1 MEAKWPFILLA
12 FGLIFVIGLLLATME
27 RTSVMNNWEER
38 RCEIAIMMASR
49 FFKPDSDPRTND
61 QFADD
66 NFNFCVKSYVD
77 KFMALFMAPINALF
91 SKQSDVTGNALGIVN
106 TIRKMAQTMY
116 NEFSA
121 YLASYF
127 KKFNTSVFQL
137 SRIIQHLRMA
147 VNRMSA
153 MAISMIYSGITLFR
167 GMINSI
173 QAVIRVILII
183 CGIMIAIII
192 ILFFVLFPFIPMIM
206 TTLTAIVTLV
216 IALSAVMS
224 SSVVGDAQSKKGGFC
239 FAESTQI
246 MVRDTDGNIIKKLV
260 KDIKIGDELGNDRGK
275 VTTVLHMSGKEIKL
289 YNLNGIL
296 VSGSHLVKGT
306 DDIWKE
312 VEQDER
318 AIKTSNES
326 SILYCFNT
334 TTNMI
339 PVYSA
344 DNHIINFRD
353 WEELD
358 NEDEIGQVIWN
369 HLILTILNTRIKDT
383 ELYECIDNNEWK
395 SAIGQ
400 TSEIPLVGK
409 EYLVKTKNG
418 FIPILTIKIGDK
430 VINRFGKESEV
441 LGIVKGEITDSNEK
455 ENKWSTGVYE
465 WLNNQWKKS
474 VNTMKIG
481 ENTIEGMYLITDSGE
496 FTLLDEHEN
505 RERHVRDFTEI
516 GYDSIHETYSF
527 VASRLRITK
536 HHLSR

>member
-1 MEAKWPFILLA
+1 MEAKWPFMLLA
-12 FGLIFVIGLLLATME
+12 FGLIFLIGLLLATME

-66 NFNFCVKSYVD
+66 NFNFCIKSYVD
-77 KFMALFMAPINALF
+77 KFMALFMAPINVLF
-91 SKQSDVTGNALGIVN
+91 TKQSDVTGNALGVIN

-127 KKFNTSVFQL
+127 KKFNASVFQL
-137 SRIIQHLRMA
+137 SRIVQHLRMA

-224 SSVVGDAQSKKGGFC
+224 SSVAGDAQSKKGGFC
-239 FAESTQI
+239 FAESTEVMI
-246 MVRDTDGNIIKKLV
+246 RDTDGNVIKKSV
-260 KDIKIGDELGNDRGK
+260 EEIKIGDELGNDCGR
-275 VTTVLHMSGKEIKL
+275 VTAVLQMSGKEIKL

-296 VSGSHLVKGT
+296 VSGSHLVKGI

-318 AIKTSNES
+318 AIKTSTES

-344 DNHIINFRD
+344 NNRIIYFRD

-358 NEDEIGQVIWN
+358 NEDEMGQVIWN
-369 HLILTILNTRIKDT
+369 HLILTILNTRIKNT
-383 ELYECIDNNEWK
+383 ELYECSHNNEWK
-395 SAIGQ
+395 NAIGQ
-400 TSEIPLVGK
+400 PSEIPLVGK
-409 EYLVKTKNG
+409 EYLVKTNNG
-418 FIPILTIKIGDK
+418 FVPISTIKIGDK
-430 VINRFGKESEV
+430 VLNRFGKESEV
-441 LGIVKGEITDSNEK
+441 LGIVKGEITDSDEK
-455 ENKWSTGVYE
+455 GNKWSTGVYE

-496 FTLLDEHEN
+496 FTLLDENEN

-536 HHLSR
+536 TSSV

>member
-12 FGLIFVIGLLLATME
+12 FGLIFLIGLLLATME
-27 RTSVMNNWEER
+27 RTAVMNNWEER

-49 FFKPDSDPRTND
+49 FFKPESDPRTND

-66 NFNFCVKSYVD
+66 NFNFCIKTYVD
-77 KFMALFMAPINALF
+77 KFMALFMAPINVLF
-91 SKQSDVTGNALGIVN
+91 SKQSDVTGNALGAIN
-106 TIRKMAQTMY
+106 TIRKMVQTMY

-127 KKFNTSVFQL
+127 KKFNASVFQL
-137 SRIIQHLRMA
+137 SRIVQHLRMA

-183 CGIMIAIII
+183 CSIMIAIII

-206 TTLTAIVTLV
+206 GTLTAIITLV

-224 SSVVGDAQSKKGGFC
+224 SSVAGDAQSKKGGFC

-246 MVRDTDGNIIKKLV
+246 MVRDTDGNQLKKLV
-260 KDIKIGDELGNDRGK
+260 EEIKIGDELGNNCGK
-275 VTTVLHMSGKEIKL
+275 VTAILRMSGKDIKL
-289 YNLNGIL
+289 YNLNGIF

-312 VEQDER
+312 VEYDER
-318 AIKTSNES
+318 AIKTSVES

-334 TTNMI
+334 TSNKI
-339 PVYSA
+339 PVFAS
-344 DNHIINFRD
+344 DDHIIYFRD

-358 NEDEIGQVIWN
+358 NEDETGQVIWN
-369 HLILTILNTRIKDT
+369 HLILTILNSRIKT
-383 ELYECIDNNEWK
+383 SELYDSNTNNEWK

-400 TSEIPLVGK
+400 TSEIPLIGK
-409 EYLVKTKNG
+409 EYLVKTKDG
-418 FIPILTIKIGDK
+418 FLPIINIKLGDK
-430 VINRFGKESEV
+430 VIDRSGTETEV
-441 LGIVKGEITDSNEK
+441 LGVVYGELMDTNEK
-455 ENKWSTGVYE
+455 GNKWSTGVYE
-465 WLNNQWKKS
+465 WSNNQWKKS
-474 VNTMKIG
+474 VNTMQIG
-481 ENTIEGMYLITDSGE
+481 ENTIQGMYLITQSGE
-496 FTLLDEHEN
+496 FIIKDETEN
-505 RERHVRDFTEI
+505 SERYVRDFTEI
-516 GYDSIHETYSF
+516 GYESIHETYSF

-536 HHLSR
+536 TSSD

>member
-1 MEAKWPFILLA
+1 MEAKWPFMLLA
-12 FGLIFVIGLLLATME
+12 FGLIFLIGLLLATME

-38 RCEIAIMMASR
+38 RCEIPIMMASR
-49 FFKPDSDPRTND
+49 FFKPESDPRTND

-66 NFNFCVKSYVD
+66 NFNFCIKSYVD

-91 SKQSDVTGNALGIVN
+91 SKQSDVTGNALGIIN

-116 NEFSA
+116 NQFSD

-127 KKFNTSVFQL
+127 KKFNASVFQL
-137 SRIIQHLRMA
+137 SRIVQYLRMA

-224 SSVVGDAQSKKGGFC
+224 SSVAGDAQSKRGGFC
-239 FAESTQI
+239 FAESTQVMI
-246 MVRDTDGNIIKKLV
+246 RDTDGKFVKKSV
-260 KDIKIGDELGNDRGK
+260 EEIKIGDELGNDCGK
-275 VTTVLHMSGKEIKL
+275 VTAVLQMSGNGITL

-306 DDIWKE
+306 DNTWKE

-334 TTNMI
+334 TTNQI
-339 PVYSA
+339 PVYTS
-344 DNHIINFRD
+344 DNHIISFRD

-358 NEDEIGQVIWN
+358 NEDEMGQVIWN
-369 HLILTILNTRIKDT
+369 HLILTILNSRNNTQ
-383 ELYECIDNNEWK
+383 ELYDSVDNNEWK
-395 SAIGQ
+395 NTIGQ

-409 EYLVKTKNG
+409 EYLVKTNNG
-418 FIPILTIKIGDK
+418 FVPISTIKIGDK
-430 VINRFGKESEV
+430 VVNRFNKETEV
-441 LGIVKGEITDSNEK
+441 LGVVQGELTDSDEK
-455 ENKWSTGVYE
+455 GNKWSTGVYE
-465 WLNNQWKKS
+465 WLNNQWKKTL
-474 VNTMKIG
+474 NTVKSG
-481 ENTIEGMYLITDSGE
+481 EYIITGMYLITESGE
-496 FTLLDEHEN
+496 FTLLDEKEK

-536 HHLSR
+536 PLSV